1 MNREDYKMIATVL
14 KDFATDGRP
23 VDDRDEIALA
33 LAKGFQELYPRF
45 DPKKWLAQAGY

>member
-14 KDFATDGRP
+14 KDFGSEGRP

-33 LAKGFQELYPRF
+33 LAKAFQEMHPSF